1 MDKFWIAVAA
11 CIVIGL
17 PAAWLALRWY
27 WPRWVDAILDE
38 VLPDPY
44 ARPFGDVPKV
54 PEQARKAKRGA
65 REAA

>member
-1 MDKFWIAVAA
+1 MDEVWILAAA
-11 CIVIGL
+11 CIVIAL
-17 PAAWLALRWY
+17 PSAWLVWRWY
-27 WPRWVDAILDE
+27 WRRWVDAMLDE

-44 ARPFGDVPKV
+44 ARPFGDVPTV